1 MGEEQRREQ
10 ANSRYERWIAMWAAG
25 VRASGPPMAIGDPST
40 ARLIELSP
48 AAARLVGDAVNYLD
62 IVEPSDAS
70 TQLLRLMRDGLIE
83 GARTLRR
90 LRRADGSRVDVHAF
104 GWVVRSPDGPDL
116 GLGLWMADPVDSGE
130 GNGPEDVLTPAF
142 PKRDQRRPLGDRLL
156 LDEFWRVQEIETS
169 GDSVGG
175 WTRQELMNSSMLD
188 RTHPDDV
195 PALLFALARATTDA
209 SARTIVRFHRGDGMW
224 RPVEI
229 APTIVGDSGTAL
241 VALVLIAKSEP
252 VVRLSAPAVT
262 AIPNELRRIADHI
275 ETAAVMAP
283 LAKATEAI
291 GLAAVE
297 DLSPRQWEVLQRLVR
312 GERVSTIAAEMYLS
326 RSTIRNHLT
335 AIFAKVGV
343 HSQEELVA
351 LYHRRREDPSS
362 P

>member
-10 ANSRYERWIAMWAAG
+10 ANSRYERWVAMWAAG
-25 VRASGPPMAIGDPST
+25 VRASGPPMAVGDPTT

-62 IVEPSDAS
+62 IVEPPDAS
-70 TQLLRLMRDGLIE
+70 AQLLRLMRDGLIE
-83 GARTLRR
+83 GAQTRRR
-90 LRRADGSRVDVHAF
+90 LRRADGSPIDVHAI

-116 GLGLWMADPVDSGE
+116 GLGLWMADPVDSAQD
-130 GNGPEDVLTPAF
+130 NGPEDVLTPAF
-142 PKRDQRRPLGDRLL
+142 PKPDLRSPLGDRLL
-156 LDEFWRVQEIETS
+156 LDESWRVQEIQTG
-169 GDSVGG
+169 GDSVHG
-175 WTRQELMNSSMLD
+175 WTRRELMNSSMLD
-188 RTHPDDV
+188 RTHPEDV

-209 SARTIVRFHRGDGMW
+209 NSRTIVRFRHGDGIW

-229 APTIVGDSGTAL
+229 APTILGDDGTAL
-241 VALVLIAKSEP
+241 VALVLIGTSGP
-252 VVRLSAPAVT
+252 VVRLPAPAVS

-283 LAKATEAI
+283 LAEVSDAI
-291 GLAAVE
+291 GLVAVE
-297 DLSPRQWEVLQRLVR
+297 DLSPRQWEVLHRLAR

-351 LYHRRREDPSS
+351 LYHRHRDDPSS
-362 P
+362 R